1 MKHVK
6 FFEEFINEQINIK
19 NNVAIFPGRFQ
30 PFHNGHIAALK
41 KTSEIYGV
49 PVIPIQI
56 LSKKEKSPFPESLLI
71 KIGQAVQKEFSSWM
85 GDYFLYPQSKK
96 TVIPQ
101 MVQFLRDNNYYPIA
115 MGAGSDRIKSYE
127 RQIVYINSPKSD
139 VPMDVTFKLAM
150 VDERGE
156 GGPSGTKVRAAI
168 TTGDYEMFK
177 SMTPK
182 SVHPFYKELKKYL

>member
-1 MKHVK
+1 MNHVK
-6 FFEEFINEQINIK
+6 FFEEFINEQIKNK

-101 MVQFLRDNNYYPIA
+101 MVQYLRDNNYYPIA
-115 MGAGSDRIKSYE
+115 MGAGSDRIKSYK
-127 RQIVYINSPKSD
+127 RQIVYINSAKSD

-168 TTGDYEMFK
+168 TAGDYETFK

>member
-85 GDYFLYPQSKK
+85 GDYFLYPQNRK

-101 MVQFLRDNNYYPIA
+101 MVQLLRDNNYYPIA

-168 TTGDYEMFK
+168 TAGDYETFK